1 MRALSFAEVLS
12 GVDKL
17 DDDAG
22 MAEAEAEASPRAGCQ
37 DCLCFVLHLE
47 LPSLLTYL
55 VLVGL
60 LSAPDSRASGY
71 AGLSGRHGARERP
84 SLRARPR

>member
-1 MRALSFAEVLS
+1 MARTSFAEVLS
-12 GVDKL
+12 GVNTL

-22 MAEAEAEASPRAGCQ
+22 VAEAEAEARAREQ
-37 DCLCFVLHLE
+37 AAKTAKPPWHLE

-60 LSAPDSRASGY
+60 LGMPDSRASGY
-71 AGLSGRHGARERP
+71 AGLPSGRHGARERP
-84 SLRARPR
+84 LRARPR